1 MCHGGDEEGRRDRGQ
16 EMCRQRQHKRP
27 LKKISLGIF
36 FLDGVW
42 LRGTPLAGSESR
54 FGRREAKE
62 VKAFSGEGTAE
73 AKKEEED
80 FEGGGSF
87 FTQSHEDEAT
97 RREQEKEKETAN
109 K

>member
-1 MCHGGDEEGRRDRGQ
+1 
-16 EMCRQRQHKRP
+16 MCRQRQKHKRP

-42 LRGTPLAGSESR
+42 LRRTPLAGSESR
-54 FGRREAKE
+54 FGRREAEE

-73 AKKEEED
+73 AKKEEEEEED

-97 RREQEKEKETAN
+97 RREKEKEKEKETAN